1 MARIQIEGGPGFECA
16 ADDTIARAAQRA
28 GLGFPYACNVGSCG
42 NCRFELVSGG
52 VALVRADAPAYSDRD
67 RRKHR
72 FLACQAVPAG
82 DCHIRVR
89 LDPAA
94 EPPVRPVRTTGR
106 LAEVAVLT
114 HDISEFAFALDGPDA
129 FRPGQY
135 ALLHLE
141 GPAWP
146 RAYSMCNLP
155 GEGEWRF
162 QVKRVPGGA
171 ATGVLFDLLRP
182 GDAIAIDGPY
192 GHAYLREDAPR
203 DLVLVAGG
211 SGLSPMVS
219 IARAASASEAL
230 GGRSIDFYYG
240 GRLPR
245 DVCGESILGRL
256 PGWGARL
263 RYVAAIS
270 QPADEWRGATGFVHE
285 VVRRAHGEALR
296 EKEVYFAG
304 PTPMAAAMRD
314 MLHGLG
320 VPPSQVHHDEFY

>member
-1 MARIQIEGGPGFECA
+1 MARIVIEGGPGFECA
-16 ADDTIARAAQRA
+16 GDDTIARAAQRA

-42 NCRFELVSGG
+42 NCRFELVEGE
-52 VALVRADAPAYSDRD
+52 VAHRRVDAPAYSDRD
-67 RRKHR
+67 RGRNR
-72 FLACQAVPAG
+72 FLGCQAGPLG
-82 DCHIRVR
+82 DCRIRVR
-89 LDPAA
+89 LDPTAA
-94 EPPVRPVRTTGR
+94 PPVRPRRTRGR
-106 LAEVAVLT
+106 LTEVVALT

-135 ALLHLE
+135 ALVHVPGL
-141 GPAWP
+141 PWP

-171 ATGVLFDLLRP
+171 ATTALFDALGEGATL
-182 GDAIAIDGPY
+182 AIDGPY

-211 SGLSPMVS
+211 SGLSPMMS
-219 IARAASASEAL
+219 IARAASVSPAL
-230 GGRSIDFYYG
+230 SGRRIDFYYG
-240 GRLPR
+240 GRQPR
-245 DVCGESILGRL
+245 DVCGESQLRVL

-270 QPADEWRGATGFVHE
+270 QPADEWTGPTGFVHE
-285 VVRRAHGEALR
+285 VVQRAQGEALR

-304 PTPMAAAMRD
+304 PSAMATAVQA

-320 VPPSQVHHDEFY
+320 VPPAQVHYDEFY